1 MYTLETK
8 FLVSDLTVNAGIT
21 AVDGTAFNSEQV
33 GLIDADL
40 VSITI
45 QATGSNAL
53 ASGAITFK
61 FASYSSPLAGWD
73 TNPVKILQI
82 NLNGISAVRET
93 FVMRLPVG
101 KLKLLSVTNGDA
113 TYNASVNASILA
125 IKK

>member
-1 MYTLETK
+1 MYILEKK
-8 FLVSDLTVNAGIT
+8 FLDSDLTVNAGTT
-21 AVDGTAFNSEQV
+21 AVDGTNFNSATV
-33 GLIDADL
+33 GLGDADL

-45 QATGSNAL
+45 QATGANAS
-53 ASGAITFK
+53 ASGTITFR
-61 FASYSSPLAGWD
+61 FASYSLSLDGWD

-82 NLNGISAVRET
+82 ALNGTSTVRET

-101 KLKLLSVTNGDA
+101 LLKLLSVSNGDG

>member
-1 MYTLETK
+1 MYILEKK
-8 FLVSDLTVNAGIT
+8 FLDSDLTVNAAAT
-21 AVDGTAFNSEQV
+21 AVDGTNFTSATV
-33 GLIDADL
+33 GLGDADL

-45 QATGSNAL
+45 QATGANAS
-53 ASGAITFK
+53 ASGTITFR
-61 FASYSSPLAGWD
+61 FASYSLSLDGWD

-82 NLNGISAVRET
+82 ALNGTSTVRET

-101 KLKLLSVTNGDA
+101 LLKLLSVSNGDS

>member
-8 FLVSDLTVNAGIT
+8 FLVSDLTVNAGVI

-33 GLIDADL
+33 GLIDANL

-61 FASYSSPLAGWD
+61 FASYSSPLAEWD

-82 NLNGISAVRET
+82 SLNGISAVRET

-101 KLKLLSVTNGDA
+101 RLKLLSVINGDA
-113 TYNASVNASILA
+113 TYSASVNASILA